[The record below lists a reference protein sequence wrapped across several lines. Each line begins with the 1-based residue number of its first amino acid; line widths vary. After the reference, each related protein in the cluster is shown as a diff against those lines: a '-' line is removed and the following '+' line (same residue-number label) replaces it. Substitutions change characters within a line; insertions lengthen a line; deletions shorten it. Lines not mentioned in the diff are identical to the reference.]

1 MGIENEKEKLEERI
15 YFTYDEQDVKTAHIE
30 SDADSDVVEEE
41 SRPKK
46 TSRKKKIKIFIF
58 SAIGLVAL
66 AILTFFVVRERD
78 KREKEK
84 NTIFLTE
91 DFFYVNFFGY
101 DGFGECYASLNYELF
116 MESAK
121 DIFGEK
127 ADEVFSTIYVGV
139 DYPYNLSNGD
149 KVKVRVDIDKEAIE
163 GFDVHIENVEFTF
176 EVTGLSPMTEFDPF
190 IYIEVLKIE
199 YGGREAYTVEYP
211 EGAPFVLSREDFEI
225 TSSYIDGET
234 LICVNV
240 KEDVLER
247 LTDLGVI
254 FNNISKTFNADEVK
268 NKIVSDYD
276 DISEM
281 LEEDLHSEALRE
293 ITEVY
298 NQYGNEIILDSISY
312 YGGWIET
319 YENMSSLDK
328 LIQVYEINIHHAGNL
343 FEPQKL
349 YLKYE
354 CSDIVVGLDR
364 NGYIIKEWGIG
375 VNPTQTFTTGSYEY
389 GFRGYTSI
397 NELLFREVVSSVRRY
412 ITFDSNGNIDSFFTD
427 EVIYK

>member
-1 MGIENEKEKLEERI
+1 MAEQEDRI
-15 YFTYDEQDVKTAHIE
+15 YFTYDEEDIPSHIE
-30 SDADSDVVEEE
+30 ALVGQDTAVEQ
-41 SRPKK
+41 PKPK
-46 TSRKKKIKIFIF
+46 QTSRKKKIKIFIF
-58 SAIGLVAL
+58 SAIGLVVL
-66 AILTFFVVRERD
+66 AILTFFVVRAMD
-78 KREKEK
+78 KREKAN
-84 NTIFLTE
+84 NTIVLTE

-101 DGFGECYASLNYELF
+101 DGFGECNASLNYEMF
-116 MESAK
+116 VEATK
-121 DIFGEK
+121 D
-127 ADEVFSTIYVGV
+127 VFSENVDELFNSIYVGV

-149 KVKVRVDIDKEAIE
+149 KVKVRVDIDEELLDGFNVYIE
-163 GFDVHIENVEFTF
+163 SDEFSF
-176 EVTGLSPMTEFDPF
+176 EVTGLSPMADFDPF
-190 IYIEVLKIE
+190 TYIEVLKIE
-199 YGGREAYTVEYP
+199 YGDREAYAVEYP
-211 EGAPFVLSREDFEI
+211 EGDPFVLSREDFEV
-225 TSSYIDGET
+225 TSSYKDGEVF
-234 LICVNV
+234 ICVNV
-240 KEDVLER
+240 KDDVLER

-254 FNNISKTFNADEVK
+254 FDNISKIFNANEVK

-281 LEEDLHSEALRE
+281 LEENLHSEALKE

-298 NQYGNEIILDSISY
+298 SQYGNEIILDSISY

-354 CSDIVVGLDR
+354 CSDIVVGLDG
-364 NGYIIKEWGIG
+364 NGYLIKEWGIG

-397 NELLFREVVSSVRRY
+397 NELLFREMVSSVGRY
-412 ITFDSNGNIDSFFTD
+412 ITFDSNGNISSF
-427 EVIYK
+427 

>member
-1 MGIENEKEKLEERI
+1 MAEQEERI
-15 YFTYDEQDVKTAHIE
+15 YFTYDKEDIPSHIE
-30 SDADSDVVEEE
+30 ALVGQNTAVEQ
-41 SRPKK
+41 PKPK
-46 TSRKKKIKIFIF
+46 QTSRKKKIKIFIF

-66 AILTFFVVRERD
+66 AILTFFVVRAMD
-78 KREKEK
+78 KREKAN
-84 NTIFLTE
+84 NTIVLTE

-101 DGFGECYASLNYELF
+101 DGFGECNASLNYEMF
-116 MESAK
+116 VEATK
-121 DIFGEK
+121 D
-127 ADEVFSTIYVGV
+127 VFSENVDELFNSIYVGV
-139 DYPYNLSNGD
+139 DYPHNLSNGD
-149 KVKVRVDIDKEAIE
+149 KVKVRVDIDEELLDGFNVYIE
-163 GFDVHIENVEFTF
+163 SDEFSF
-176 EVTGLSPMTEFDPF
+176 EVTGLSPMADFDPF
-190 IYIEVLKIE
+190 TYIEVLKIE
-199 YGGREAYTVEYP
+199 YGDREAYAVEYP
-211 EGAPFVLSREDFEI
+211 EGAPFVLSREDFEV
-225 TSSYIDGET
+225 TSSYKDGEVF
-234 LICVNV
+234 ICVNV
-240 KEDVLER
+240 KDDVLER

-254 FNNISKTFNADEVK
+254 FDNISKIFNANEVK

-281 LEEDLHSEALRE
+281 LEENLHSEALKE

-298 NQYGNEIILDSISY
+298 SQYGNEIILDSISY

-354 CSDIVVGLDR
+354 CSDIVVGLDG
-364 NGYIIKEWGIG
+364 NGYLIKEWGIG

-397 NELLFREVVSSVRRY
+397 NELLFREMVSSVGRY
-412 ITFDSNGNIDSFFTD
+412 ITFDSNGNISSF
-427 EVIYK
+427 

>member
-1 MGIENEKEKLEERI
+1 MGIENEKEKQEERI
-15 YFTYDEQDVKTAHIE
+15 YFTYDEQDLKTAHIE

-46 TSRKKKIKIFIF
+46 TSRAKRIKILIF
-58 SAIGLVAL
+58 SGIGLVAL
-66 AILTFFVVRERD
+66 AILTFFVVRAMD
-78 KREKEK
+78 KREKAN
-84 NTIFLTE
+84 NTIVLTE

-101 DGFGECYASLNYELF
+101 DGFGECNASLNYEMFL
-116 MESAK
+116 EATK
-121 DIFGEK
+121 DVFSEK
-127 ADEVFSTIYVGV
+127 ADEVFSAIYVGV

-149 KVKVRVDIDKEAIE
+149 KVKVRVDIDKEVIE

-199 YGGREAYTVEYP
+199 YGGREAYAVEYP

-254 FNNISKTFNADEVK
+254 FDNISKTFNADEVK

-293 ITEVY
+293 ITEAY

-354 CSDIVVGLDR
+354 CSDIVVGLDG

-375 VNPTQTFTTGSYEY
+375 VNPTQIFTTGKCGYE
-389 GFRGYTSI
+389 FRGFASI
-397 NELLFREVVSSVRRY
+397 KELLMREALSSTGGFK
-412 ITFDSNGNIDSFFTD
+412 IFDPNGNIHSF
-427 EVIYK
+427 I